1 MHRGGVWEVRA
12 KVWEVGGEV
21 VYRPSGTGEPRGGV
35 WEVRAKV
42 WEVGGEGAYRPSG
55 TGTQWGRMEVRMEA
69 RSQDMF
75 WDKKILI

>member
-1 MHRGGVWEVRA
+1 MH
-12 KVWEVGGEV
+12 
-21 VYRPSGTGEPRGGV
+21 RGGV

-55 TGTQWGRMEVRMEA
+55 TGTQGGRMEVRMEA